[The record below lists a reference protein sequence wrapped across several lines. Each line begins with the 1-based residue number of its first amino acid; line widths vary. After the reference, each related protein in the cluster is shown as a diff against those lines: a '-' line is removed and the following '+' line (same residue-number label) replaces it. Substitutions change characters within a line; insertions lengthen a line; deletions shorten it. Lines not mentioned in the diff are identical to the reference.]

1 MFVVLRVFE
10 VDLLMELQKSKG
22 ESNLVVAVAFIM
34 MVLIVLNLTIPAL

>member
-34 MVLIVLNLTIPAL
+34 MLLIVLNLTIPAL

>member
-1 MFVVLRVFE
+1 MVLRVFE

-34 MVLIVLNLTIPAL
+34 MLLIVLNLTIPAL